1 MNGAT
6 TGMATI
12 QAVTKTTRQAWLTV
26 ATVSPVAKVGACPTA
41 MCLGGTTPTRTAAET
56 ASVSALFVAPTS
68 VGCFVR
74 KLFTSSAYAE
84 ERIRAVAL

>member
-1 MNGAT
+1 
-6 TGMATI
+6 MAAI
-12 QAVTKTTRQAWLTV
+12 QAVTKTTRQARLGVTAVSTV
-26 ATVSPVAKVGACPTA
+26 ATSGTAPTA
-41 MCLGGTTPTRTAAET
+41 MCLGGPTPTRTPAIT

>member
-1 MNGAT
+1 
-6 TGMATI
+6 MAAI
-12 QAVTKTTRQAWLTV
+12 QAVTKTTRQARLTV
-26 ATVSPVAKVGACPTA
+26 AAVSTVATIGARPTA
-41 MCLGGTTPTRTAAET
+41 MCLGGGTTTPARTPIPAQTNA
-56 ASVSALFVAPTS
+56 VSALFVAPTS